1 MRIALSG
8 WFWNRPETGSGQYLR
23 ELLRVLT
30 LHHPE
35 TEFLLVA
42 PPDRFDAEAALFGG
56 QRVPLPAPPAPL
68 GKLWWEQ
75 VLLPRLARRLRV
87 DLLHVPY
94 WAPPLVSPVPT
105 LVTVHDLIPR
115 LLPAY
120 RGGLHVRA
128 YTALVSAATPRAT
141 LVLTDSQAACTDIV
155 AHLNVA
161 PEKVRVVYLATSSRY
176 HPEPRGDERVLAK
189 YALEAGYTLY
199 LGGFDVRKNL
209 SALLRAFKRVD
220 EALGGEVR
228 LVVAGRLPA
237 RDSPFAPDPRRLAGE
252 AHLPEERVCFLGFVP
267 EEEKPA
273 LYRQAR
279 AFVFTSR
286 YEGFGLPP
294 LEALASGTP
303 VVGSDAASLPE
314 VVGDAGVLTHPDDV
328 AGMAGAL
335 IQLYTDEPFHR
346 ELSRRAVEQAGR
358 FSWRRT
364 AQETFAAYQ
373 EIVANLSPRRAR
385 RLPRG

>member
-23 ELLRVLT
+23 ELLRVLA
-30 LHHPE
+30 LRHPE
-35 TEFLLVA
+35 SKFLLVA
-42 PPDRFDAEAALFGG
+42 PPDRFDGEAALFGE
-56 QRVPLPAPPAPL
+56 QRFSLSAPPAPL

-75 VLLPRLARRLRV
+75 VLLPRLAGRLKV

-94 WAPPLVSPVPT
+94 WAPPLASPVPA

-120 RGGLHVRA
+120 RGGIHVRA
-128 YTALVSAATPRAT
+128 YTALVSAATPRAA
-141 LVLTDSQAACTDIV
+141 LVLTDSEAARADIV
-155 AHLNVA
+155 AHLDLP

-176 HPEPRGDERVLAK
+176 HPESGDDDHVLEK
-189 YALEAGYTLY
+189 YALQAGYTLY

-209 SALLRAFKRVD
+209 AALFRAFKRVD

-228 LVVAGRLPA
+228 LVVAGKLSG
-237 RDSPFAPDPRRLAGE
+237 RDTPFAPDPRRLARE
-252 AHLPEERVCFLGFVP
+252 AQLPEERVRFLGFVP

-279 AFVFTSR
+279 AFAFTSR

-294 LEALASGTP
+294 LEALACGTP

-314 VVGDAGVLTHPDDV
+314 VVGDAGVLAPPDDA

-335 IQLYTDEPFHR
+335 IHLYTDEAFYR
-346 ELSRRAVEQAGR
+346 ELSRRAVVQAAR
-358 FSWRRT
+358 FSWERT
-364 AQETFAAYQ
+364 AKETFEAYR
-373 EIVANLSPRRAR
+373 EVVTGSSPQRAR
-385 RLPRG
+385 RLPR